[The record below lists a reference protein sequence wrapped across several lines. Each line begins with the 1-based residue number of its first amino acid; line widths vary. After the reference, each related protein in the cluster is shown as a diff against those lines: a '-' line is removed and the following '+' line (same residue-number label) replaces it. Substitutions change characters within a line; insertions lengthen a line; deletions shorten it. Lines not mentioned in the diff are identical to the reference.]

1 MIELK
6 ESSHSWNKNGKKVHY
21 RSHVWMSIGLLVA
34 ISLAQMWLKPFNQLL
49 FVDIN
54 EYGIYV
60 ESGVWCVL
68 TMLGDTSL
76 LWPMLLPF
84 MRPSPRTVF
93 ASILAIPVGGLLSVI
108 LKHLFNAP
116 RPAELREVIDFN
128 ILGPVLTG
136 NSFPSGHTITAFAA
150 ACAIVMT
157 LELQNQ
163 KQQKA
168 ICWSV
173 IVFASLIG
181 LSRVMVGAHWPFD
194 VMAGA
199 CVGWL
204 GGVSGLKLAG
214 RLEMYWQKR
223 VVQKIAIG
231 LLWSVSALN
240 LFREF
245 DYPQGMAATWISCAL
260 ATWGLIFYCWPIS
273 HNSSVN

>member
-1 MIELK
+1 
-6 ESSHSWNKNGKKVHY
+6 
-21 RSHVWMSIGLLVA
+21 
-34 ISLAQMWLKPFNQLL
+34 
-49 FVDIN
+49 
-54 EYGIYV
+54 
-60 ESGVWCVL
+60 VL
-68 TMLGDTSL
+68 
-76 LWPMLLPF
+76 
-84 MRPSPRTVF
+84 
-93 ASILAIPVGGLLSVI
+93 
-108 LKHLFNAP
+108 
-116 RPAELREVIDFN
+116 DFN

-157 LELQNQ
+157 FEFKNR

-168 ICWSV
+168 ICWTV
-173 IVFASLIG
+173 IAFASLIG

-204 GGVSGLKLAG
+204 GGVSGLKLAD

-231 LLWSVSALN
+231 LLWSVSVLN

-245 DYPQGMAATWISCAL
+245 DYPQGMAATWISSAL
-260 ATWGLIFYCWPIS
+260 ATWGLIFYFWPMF
-273 HNSSVN
+273 NDGPVD

>member
-1 MIELK
+1 MIEIN
-6 ESSHSWNKNGKKVHY
+6 ENSHSLSKEDKNVRY
-21 RSHVWMSIGLLVA
+21 INHVLLSIGMLVA
-34 ISLAQMWLKPFNQLL
+34 ISLAQMWLKPFNQIL
-49 FVDIN
+49 FMNIN
-54 EYGIYV
+54 EFGINV
-60 ESGVWCVL
+60 DPAIWCVL

-116 RPAELREVIDFN
+116 RPAELREVFDFN

-157 LELQNQ
+157 FELKNKQRQ
-163 KQQKA
+163 KV

-173 IVFASLIG
+173 IAFASLIG

-204 GGVSGLKLAG
+204 GAVSGLKLAD
-214 RLEMYWQKR
+214 RLEIYWQKR
-223 VVQKIAIG
+223 VLQKVAIG
-231 LLWSVSALN
+231 LLWSVSAIN

-245 DYPQGMAATWISCAL
+245 DYPQGIAAAWISSAL
-260 ATWGLIFYCWPIS
+260 ATWGMIFYFWPMF
-273 HNSSVN
+273 NDGPVD